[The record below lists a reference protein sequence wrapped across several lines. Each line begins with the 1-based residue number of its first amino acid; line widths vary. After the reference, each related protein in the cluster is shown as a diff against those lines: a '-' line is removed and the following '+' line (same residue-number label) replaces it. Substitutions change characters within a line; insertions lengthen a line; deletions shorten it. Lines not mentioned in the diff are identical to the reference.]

1 MSIYQLWKGRRG
13 GGIGAVQEIK
23 WVQQQN
29 NLMGSIRLQ
38 MKSAAWFL
46 YKWQPA
52 NWQLMNEA
60 E

>member
-46 YKWQPA
+46 YKWEPA
-52 NWQLMNEA
+52 N
-60 E
+60 